1 MNAAGIGGAAGAT
14 GMGLIGA
21 GIGGIET
28 VGSQEAKA
36 KLLQMIGQGNS
47 SQEEKIP
54 KDDDPT
60 EVSISHSGG
69 TPLIEFGF

>member
-1 MNAAGIGGAAGAT
+1 
-14 GMGLIGA
+14 MGLIGA

-28 VGSQEAKA
+28 VGSQETKA

-47 SQEEKIP
+47 SQEEKIS

-60 EVSISHSGG
+60 EVSNSYSGG
-69 TPLIEFGF
+69 KP

>member
-1 MNAAGIGGAAGAT
+1 MTPPSGLNSSSGIGS

-36 KLLQMIGQGNS
+36 KLLQIIGQGNNTT
-47 SQEEKIP
+47 QEEKIP
-54 KDDDPT
+54 KEDDPT
-60 EVSISHSGG
+60 EVSNSHFH
-69 TPLIEFGF
+69 PFF

>member
-1 MNAAGIGGAAGAT
+1 
-14 GMGLIGA
+14 MGLIGA

-36 KLLQMIGQGNS
+36 KLLQMIGQGNN

-54 KDDDPT
+54 KDEDPT
-60 EVSISHSGG
+60 EVSNSHFNRVWI
-69 TPLIEFGF
+69 LIGSFRFQI

>member
-47 SQEEKIP
+47 SQEEKFP

-60 EVSISHSGG
+60 EVSNSHSGG

>member
-1 MNAAGIGGAAGAT
+1 
-14 GMGLIGA
+14 MGLIGA

-36 KLLQMIGQGNS
+36 KLLQMIGNS

-60 EVSISHSGG
+60 EVSNSHSSG